1 MFNHNALLRTAT
13 IDMRTDA
20 FSANVN
26 CPSFITNRNYLRSLN
41 KSESQ
46 RSAYEAVI
54 SSLMQV
60 DLILSALGVNNR
72 LVSHGSYNVAGALV
86 VIPPVINNQSFIF
99 CRISHHFFIQLFKI
113 NCTSAVGD
121 YDTVRCETVTWLL
134 ARWAEPIT
142 DSQCG
147 EGGQVNS
154 TAVTL

>member
-1 MFNHNALLRTAT
+1 MSSYRRQKCFSTEHSERNAVERA
-13 IDMRTDA
+13 
-20 FSANVN
+20 
-26 CPSFITNRNYLRSLN
+26 RST
-41 KSESQ
+41 
-46 RSAYEAVI
+46 
-54 SSLMQV
+54 
-60 DLILSALGVNNR
+60 
-72 LVSHGSYNVAGALV
+72 
-86 VIPPVINNQSFIF
+86 
-99 CRISHHFFIQLFKI
+99 